1 MSHANQAATSAEQ
14 VSAAGAP
21 IAPLDAAGKRSRPSL
36 RKIIMFGSFLLML
49 VIFTLAKPDTF
60 WSGQNLANVINA
72 LPILAMLAIGVTVV
86 LILGEFDLSVPYV
99 AALTTVTVAVASTQT
114 GMPFVLVLVIG
125 LVLATLIGSVNGAAV
140 GYGKAPAFVVTL
152 AVGSMAAGIEL
163 FVQSKIDLGH
173 TSVNVTSLSEPLQ
186 NLSLNHWIAFGDFQL
201 EIATLLLV
209 IVAVVVGIVMTLTPW
224 GRHVTAIGG
233 NEIAARLAGVP
244 VRRTKV
250 LAFTLTGLLAG
261 FAGILFAGRA
271 GYFNNA
277 LPAFLLPAYAA
288 AFFGAAGV
296 GKRGFSVPATM
307 FGAVYLAVLSNGLTI
322 LNVPTWVGT
331 GVQGVVLFAAVL
343 LARSKGRA

>member
-1 MSHANQAATSAEQ
+1 MSHTHQAATSEEQ
-14 VSAAGAP
+14 ASATGAAA
-21 IAPLDAAGKRSRPSL
+21 APLESARKRSRPSL
-36 RKIIMFGSFLLML
+36 RKTIMFGSFLLML
-49 VIFTLAKPDTF
+49 VFFSLAKPDMF
-60 WSGQNLANVINA
+60 WSGQNLANVLNA
-72 LPILAMLAIGVTVV
+72 LPVLAMLAIAVTVV

-114 GMPFVLVLVIG
+114 GMPFVLVLIIG
-125 LVLATLIGSVNGAAV
+125 LGLATIIGGVNGAAV

-163 FVQSKIDLGH
+163 FVQSKIDLGQ
-173 TSVNVTSLSEPLQ
+173 TSIRVSTLPDVLQ
-186 NLSLNHWIAFGDFQL
+186 NLSLNYWISFGDFKL

-209 IVAVVVGIVMTLTPW
+209 VVAVIVGIVMTLTPW

-261 FAGILFAGRA
+261 LAGMLFAARA

-296 GKRGFSVPATM
+296 GKRGFSIPATM

-322 LNVPTWVGT
+322 MNVPTWVGT